1 MKIKITEKQVKLLA
15 EQMELN
21 EMGPKDWR
29 FIATME
35 KYDHAV
41 EIGDYKTMDYIS
53 DVVTTR
59 KTASRERIFN
69 CLLDMDYDDMSQVVD
84 LLELD

>member
-29 FIATME
+29 VKATME
-35 KYDHAV
+35 KYDHAF
-41 EIGDYKTMDYIS
+41 EIGDYKTMDHIA

-69 CLLDMDYDDMSQVVD
+69 CLLDMDYNDMSQVVD

>member
-1 MKIKITEKQVKLLA
+1 MKIRITENQVKLLA
-15 EQMELN
+15 EEMELN

-29 FIATME
+29 VIATME
-35 KYDHAV
+35 KYDHAF
-41 EIGDYKTMDYIS
+41 EIGDYETMDYIS
-53 DVVTTR
+53 HVVTLR

-69 CLLDMDYDDMSQVVD
+69 CLLDMDYTEMSEVVD

>member
-1 MKIKITEKQVKLLA
+1 MKIKITEKQVKLIA
-15 EQMELN
+15 EEMELN

-29 FIATME
+29 FIATLE

-41 EIGDYKTMDYIS
+41 KIGDYAAMDYIS
-53 DVVTTR
+53 HVVTTR
-59 KTASRERIFN
+59 KTSSREEIYEY
-69 CLLDMDYDDMSQVVD
+69 LLDMDYDDMSQVVD